1 MIETRN
7 VPIASYSGCGAAV
20 IGLPHFAYP
29 GIHMINNNATPLEH
43 LAAFAIVF
51 VTGVLGTAIL
61 GRYIDAVR
69 RDAAED
75 ACARN
80 D

>member
-1 MIETRN
+1 
-7 VPIASYSGCGAAV
+7 
-20 IGLPHFAYP
+20 
-29 GIHMINNNATPLEH
+29 MINNNATPVEH

-51 VTGVLGTAIL
+51 VTGVLSMTIL
-61 GRYIDAVR
+61 GRYIEAVR
-69 RDAAED
+69 RDAAEG

>member
-1 MIETRN
+1 MSRTPLILVR
-7 VPIASYSGCGAAV
+7 CGSHRAAD
-20 IGLPHFAYP
+20 FAFP

-51 VTGVLGTAIL
+51 VTGVLSTAIL
-61 GRYIDAVR
+61 GRYIEAVR
-69 RDAAED
+69 RDAAKD